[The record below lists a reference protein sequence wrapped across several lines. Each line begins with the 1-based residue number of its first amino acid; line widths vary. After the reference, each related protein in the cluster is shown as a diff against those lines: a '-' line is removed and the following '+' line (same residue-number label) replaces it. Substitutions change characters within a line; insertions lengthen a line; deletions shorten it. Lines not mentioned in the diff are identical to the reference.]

1 MQFRPLSL
9 IFRRSPSPA
18 FAADEAWVCIG
29 HSHVG
34 ALQRAGK
41 QEGVELDAINFWET
55 GEYRQQEDGRFTGMK
70 PELARRLGQGR
81 RVFSL
86 VGGAAH
92 TVLGMV
98 EQQRA
103 FDFVLPSA
111 PDLPIDET
119 RELVAAEALREKLT
133 EMAEEHLAAAL
144 PLIIQAA
151 QAPVLQLEP
160 PPPVADEDRIIPHIA
175 WDMYFP
181 GQPKRIAPKWVRYK
195 LWRMHSEV
203 IETVC
208 ARFNVG
214 YIRAPEAAKDSEG
227 FLDLQYDEDGAHAN
241 GAYGALVLQQ
251 LKQVTA

>member
-1 MQFRPLSL
+1 LQFRPLSL